1 MTRVALLL
9 LGFAVALGLRVVV
22 GGDEVA
28 RSQKAGL
35 LFAAALLALALAAR
49 ARWNPSRRAVL
60 IGLAGVLLVCAPVA
74 LESALTVRP
83 LRSTEGFAVWAL
95 VVLVVA
101 GAEELFL
108 RGALYDAAEQTWGVG
123 AAIGLGAVVFALL
136 HVPLYGWHVVPLDLA
151 VGVVLGGLRQGSG
164 SVTAPL
170 VTHVGADWVGW
181 FVS

>member
-1 MTRVALLL
+1 VTRVALLL

-22 GGDEVA
+22 GGDDVA
-28 RSQKAGL
+28 RSQRAGL
-35 LFAAALLALALAAR
+35 LFAAALLVLAAA
-49 ARWNPSRRAVL
+49 ARTRLNPSRRAL
-60 IGLAGVLLVCAPVA
+60 LTGLAGVLLVCAPVA
-74 LESALTVRP
+74 IESALTVRP
-83 LRSTEGFAVWAL
+83 LRGSEGFVLWAV

-108 RGALYDAAEQTWGVG
+108 RGALYDAADQTWGVG
-123 AAIGLGAVVFALL
+123 VAVGLGAVVFALL
-136 HVPLYGWHVVPLDLA
+136 HVPLYGWHVLPLDLA
-151 VGVVLGGLRQGSG
+151 VGIVLGGLRQGTG